1 MTKGVVC
8 TFVANTR
15 TEVCIFFLIN
25 HVISEFNWKIEKLD
39 YGEAN
44 VQRVRKVLHFCFV
57 SVTNQ

>member
-1 MTKGVVC
+1 MANGVVC

-15 TEVCIFFLIN
+15 TEVCIFFIN

-44 VQRVRKVLHFCFV
+44 VQKVLDFCFV
-57 SVTNQ
+57 SVTNL